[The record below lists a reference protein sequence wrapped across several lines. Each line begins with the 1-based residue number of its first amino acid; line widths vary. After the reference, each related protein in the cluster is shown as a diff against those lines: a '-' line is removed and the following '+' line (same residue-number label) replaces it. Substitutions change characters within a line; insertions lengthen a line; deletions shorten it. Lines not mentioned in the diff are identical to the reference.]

1 MVFLLSV
8 QHGIG
13 PKNIFLLAG
22 IFKQNSHF
30 LDFVLLFLVELI
42 LIFEKFVHPSCLF
55 LTGIDLRLESTLLHF
70 FEVNFLPKLLKLLA
84 HYMPRV

>member
-13 PKNIFLLAG
+13 PENIFFLAG

-30 LDFVLLFLVELI
+30 LDFVLLFLVELV
-42 LIFEKFVHPSCLF
+42 LVFEEFIHISCL
-55 LTGIDLRLESTLLHF
+55 LVTGIDLRLEGTFLHF